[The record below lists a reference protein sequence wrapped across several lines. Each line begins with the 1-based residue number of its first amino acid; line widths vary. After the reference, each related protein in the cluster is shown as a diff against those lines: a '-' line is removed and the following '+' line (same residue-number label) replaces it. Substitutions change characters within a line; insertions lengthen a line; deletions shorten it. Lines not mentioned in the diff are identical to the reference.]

1 MSTWTE
7 MLSQVRAELEESSA
21 SIWTDASLLRWLNDA
36 AQDFARKTV
45 NLEDEQYATS
55 TVGQESYDLP
65 EYTIDVSSVYFSTNE
80 DSLLRLTMKDYTR
93 ASQDDDTG
101 DPVMYAIHNNALW
114 LNPVPDTASTI
125 RFFRTY
131 YPTPITLETETVPYA
146 DEHEAAMRNY
156 IKARAFEQ
164 IGDFVAS
171 DRYQMLYNMEAEE
184 TAWETKR
191 SRWADEPL
199 QPQMGW

>member
-36 AQDFARKTV
+36 SQDFARKTV

-55 TVGQESYDLP
+55 VVGQESYDLP
-65 EYTIDVSSVYFSTNE
+65 SYTIDVTSVYFSTND

-93 ASQDDDTG
+93 SAQGDDSG
-101 DPVMYAIHNNALW
+101 DPSVYAIHNDALW
-114 LNPVPDTASTI
+114 LNPVPDTADTI

-131 YPTPITLETETVPYA
+131 YPTPITEGTETVPYSG
-146 DEHEAAMRNY
+146 EHEMAMRNY

-171 DRYQMLYNMEAEE
+171 DRYQMLYEREAEE
-184 TAWETKR
+184 TSWETKR